1 MVLVFNSSFKNLILL
16 MFEGKSQLGGY
27 HVILELLGTEF

>member
-27 HVILELLGTEF
+27 VILELLRTEF